1 LAGTV
6 SLEGCDLGGRY
17 VRIAWSAA
25 PLDARSCPLVTA
37 SGVGYWHGDGM
48 FDHGTD
54 ANCESGAAAPADAG
68 ASKRRQQAGRERRN
82 TVRAHAFEVCAHVS
96 GAGQFRVNWASI
108 PGPTAAGRGVRSTNE
123 IGT

>member
-1 LAGTV
+1 
-6 SLEGCDLGGRY
+6 LEGCDLGGRY

-68 ASKRRQQAGRERRN
+68 LVRVGVVWMIAGTEEAR
-82 TVRAHAFEVCAHVS
+82 
-96 GAGQFRVNWASI
+96 
-108 PGPTAAGRGVRSTNE
+108 
-123 IGT
+123 